1 MESMLFVLGVLL
13 AALGIGMSIGL
24 HEVGHMLPA
33 KKFGVRVPQ
42 YMVGFGP
49 TLWST
54 RGKETEYGFKW
65 IPLGGYIR
73 MIGMFPPPKGAPE
86 GTAGRG
92 TTGRFQ
98 MLAEEARAAAWEE
111 VQPGDENR
119 VFYRLSAPKKV
130 VVMMGGPTMNLILAA
145 FFFLV
150 LLVGIGIPTPTTTVA
165 EVGTCVPSYMATP
178 EAAAAAVADPTLVR
192 DAPECGPEDP
202 VSPAAVA
209 GIVAGDRITSIN
221 GKAVSVWT
229 ELTDVT
235 RSSPGQ
241 TVVLGLE
248 TATGPR
254 EVEVPMATAYRPV
267 VDDQG
272 VVGEEIVATGYIG
285 VTPQSEYVA
294 QPVSAVPATM
304 WDVTVRS
311 GQALLTLPVR
321 VYELA
326 QGMLAGEERDPNS
339 PVSVVGVGRISGEV
353 VAAEEPIKAKFAIL
367 ISLMAS
373 LNLFLFLFNLL
384 PVLPLDGGHVAGA
397 TYEGGRRTLA
407 RWRGRPDPGPVD
419 VSRLLPVSYGV
430 GIALIAVSS
439 VVILADVINPIS
451 IYG

>member
-1 MESMLFVLGVLL
+1 METMLFVLGVLL
-13 AALGIGMSIGL
+13 AALGVGLSIGL
-24 HEVGHMLPA
+24 HEVGHMVPA

-54 RGKETEYGFKW
+54 RGKETEYGVKW

-73 MIGMFPPPKGAPE
+73 MIGMFPPPKGAPD

-119 VFYRLSAPKKV
+119 LFYRLSAPKKV
-130 VVMMGGPTMNLILAA
+130 VVMLGGPTMNLILAIL
-145 FFFLV
+145 FFFL

-165 EVGTCVPSYMATP
+165 QVGTCVPSYMATA
-178 EAAAAAVADPTLVR
+178 EAAEAAVADPTSVR
-192 DAPECGPEDP
+192 DAPECGPDDE
-202 VSPAAVA
+202 VSPAVAA

-221 GKAVSVWT
+221 GQPVSVWT

-235 RSSPGQ
+235 RSSPGESV
-241 TVVLGLE
+241 TLGLE

-254 EVEVPMATAYRPV
+254 EVEVQMATAYRPV
-267 VDDQG
+267 VDDEG
-272 VVGEEIVATGYIG
+272 MVGEEIVATGYIG
-285 VTPQSEYVA
+285 VTPQTEYVA
-294 QPVSAVPATM
+294 QPVSAVVTTM
-304 WDVTVRS
+304 WDVAVRS

-326 QGMLAGEERDPNS
+326 QGMIAGEERDPNS

-430 GIALIAVSS
+430 GIALVAVSS

>member
-24 HEVGHMLPA
+24 HEVGHMVPA

>member
-1 MESMLFVLGVLL
+1 MDSVLFVLGVLL
-13 AALGIGMSIGL
+13 AALGIGLSIGL
-24 HEVGHMLPA
+24 HEVGHMVPA
-33 KKFGVRVPQ
+33 KRFGVRVPQ

-49 TLWST
+49 TLWSK
-54 RGKETEYGFKW
+54 RGAETEYGVKW

-73 MIGMFPPPKGAPE
+73 MIGMFPPPKGAPD

-98 MLAEEARAAAWEE
+98 MLAEEARASAWEE
-111 VQPGDENR
+111 VRPGDENR

-130 VVMMGGPTMNLILAA
+130 VVMMGGPSMNLLLAIG
-145 FFFLV
+145 FFFL

-165 EVGTCVPSYMATP
+165 DVGTCVPSYMATE
-178 EAAAAAVADPTLVR
+178 EAAEAAVADPDLVR
-192 DAPECGPEDP
+192 NAPECTADDE
-202 VSPAAVA
+202 VSPAVVA
-209 GIVAGDRITSIN
+209 GIVAGDRITSID
-221 GKAVSVWT
+221 GQPVEVWT

-248 TATGPR
+248 SATGSR

-267 VDDQG
+267 VDDDG
-272 VVGEEIVATGYIG
+272 LVGEEIVATGYIG
-285 VTPQSEYVA
+285 VTPQTQYVA
-294 QPVSAVPATM
+294 QPVSAVPTVM

-311 GQALLTLPVR
+311 AQALITLPVR

-326 QGMLAGEERDPNS
+326 RDMIAGEERDPES

-353 VAAEEPIKAKFAIL
+353 VAAEEPIKSKTAIL

-384 PVLPLDGGHVAGA
+384 PVLPLDGGHVVGA
-397 TYEGGRRTLA
+397 LYEGGRRTVA

>member
-24 HEVGHMLPA
+24 HEVGHMVPA

-145 FFFLV
+145 FFFLL

-178 EAAAAAVADPTLVR
+178 EAAAAAVADPTIVR

-221 GKAVSVWT
+221 GQPVSVWT

>member
-1 MESMLFVLGVLL
+1 MV
-13 AALGIGMSIGL
+13 
-24 HEVGHMLPA
+24 PA

-49 TLWST
+49 TLWSK
-54 RGKETEYGFKW
+54 RGKETEYGIKW

-98 MLAEEARAAAWEE
+98 MLAEEARASAWEE
-111 VQPGDENR
+111 VRPGDENR
-119 VFYRLSAPKKV
+119 LFYRLSAPKKV
-130 VVMMGGPTMNLILAA
+130 VVMMGGPTMNLLLAIF
-145 FFFLV
+145 FFFL

-165 EVGTCVPSYMATP
+165 EVGKCVPSYMATP
-178 EAAAAAVADPTLVR
+178 EAAAAAVADPTVVR
-192 DAPECGPEDP
+192 DAPECGPGDP

-209 GIVAGDRITSIN
+209 GIVAGDRITSID
-221 GKAVSVWT
+221 GQAVSVWT
-229 ELTDVT
+229 ELTQVT

-248 TATGPR
+248 TATGSR

-272 VVGEEIVATGYIG
+272 VAGDEIVATGYIG

-304 WDVTVRS
+304 WDVAVRS

-326 QGMLAGEERDPNS
+326 QGMINGEERDPNS

-353 VAAEEPIKAKFAIL
+353 VAAEEPVKAKFAIL

-397 TYEGGRRTLA
+397 CYEGGRRTLA

-430 GIALIAVSS
+430 GIVLIAVSS

>member
-1 MESMLFVLGVLL
+1 METMLFVLGVLL
-13 AALGIGMSIGL
+13 AALGVGLSIGL
-24 HEVGHMLPA
+24 HEVGHMVPA

-49 TLWST
+49 TLWSK
-54 RGKETEYGFKW
+54 RGRETEYGVKW

-73 MIGMFPPPKGAPE
+73 MIGMFPPPKGAPD

-111 VQPGDENR
+111 VQPGDEDR
-119 VFYRLSAPKKV
+119 LFYRLSAPKKV
-130 VVMMGGPTMNLILAA
+130 VVMLGGPTMNLILAIL
-145 FFFLV
+145 FFAL

-165 EVGTCVPSYMATP
+165 EVGKCVPSYMATA
-178 EAAAAAVADPTLVR
+178 EAAAAAVADPTTVR
-192 DAPECGPEDP
+192 DAPECGPDDA
-202 VSPAAVA
+202 VSPASVA

-221 GKAVSVWT
+221 GQPVSVWT

-235 RSSPGQ
+235 RTSPGE
-241 TVVLGLE
+241 TVVLGLD

-254 EVEVPMATAYRPV
+254 DVEVPMATAYRPV
-267 VDDQG
+267 VDDEG

-285 VTPQSEYVA
+285 VTPQTEYVA
-294 QPVSAVPATM
+294 QPVSAVATVM
-304 WDVTVRS
+304 WDVAVRS

-326 QGMLAGEERDPNS
+326 QGMIAGEERDPES

-353 VAAEEPIKAKFAIL
+353 VAAEEPIKSKVAIL

-397 TYEGGRRTLA
+397 SYEGGRRTLA

-430 GIALIAVSS
+430 GIALVAISS

>member
-1 MESMLFVLGVLL
+1 MDSMLFVLGVLL
-13 AALGIGMSIGL
+13 AALGVGLSIGL
-24 HEVGHMLPA
+24 HEVGHMVPA

-49 TLWST
+49 TLWSK
-54 RGKETEYGFKW
+54 RGKETEYGVKW

-111 VQPGDENR
+111 VRPGDENR
-119 VFYRLSAPKKV
+119 LFYRLSAPKKV
-130 VVMMGGPTMNLILAA
+130 VVMMGGPTMNLLLAIL
-145 FFFLV
+145 FFFL

-165 EVGTCVPSYMATP
+165 EVGKCVPSYMATQ
-178 EAAAAAVADPTLVR
+178 EAAAAAVADPTIVR

-209 GIVAGDRITSIN
+209 GIVAGDQITSIN
-221 GKAVSVWT
+221 GQPVSVWT
-229 ELTDVT
+229 ELTAVT
-235 RSSPGQ
+235 RTSPGE
-241 TVVLGLE
+241 TVVLGLQ
-248 TATGPR
+248 TANGPR

-285 VTPQSEYVA
+285 VTPQTQYVS
-294 QPVSAVPATM
+294 QPVTSVPATM
-304 WDVTVRS
+304 WDVAVRS
-311 GQALLTLPVR
+311 GQALITLPVR

-326 QGMLAGEERDPNS
+326 QGMIAGEERDPNS

>member
-1 MESMLFVLGVLL
+1 MDSMLFVLGVLL
-13 AALGIGMSIGL
+13 AAAGIGLSIGL
-24 HEVGHMLPA
+24 HEVGHMVPA
-33 KKFGVRVPQ
+33 KRFGVRVPQ

-49 TLWST
+49 TLWSKHG
-54 RGKETEYGFKW
+54 RETEYGIKW

-73 MIGMFPPPKGAPE
+73 MIGMFPPPKGAPQ

-98 MLAEEARAAAWEE
+98 MLAEEARAAAWED
-111 VQPGDENR
+111 VQPGDETR
-119 VFYRLSAPKKV
+119 LFYRLSAPKKV
-130 VVMMGGPTMNLILAA
+130 VVMMGGPSMNLVLAVG
-145 FFFLV
+145 FFFL

-165 EVGTCVPSYMATP
+165 QVGTCVPAYMATE
-178 EAAAAAVADPTLVR
+178 EAAQAAVADPDLVR
-192 DAPECGPEDP
+192 NAPECTADDE
-202 VSPAAVA
+202 VSPAVVA

-221 GKAVSVWT
+221 GQPVEVWT

-235 RSSPGQ
+235 RARPGQ

-285 VTPQSEYVA
+285 VTPQTQYVA
-294 QPVSAVPATM
+294 QPVSSVPTVM
-304 WDVTVRS
+304 WDVAVRS

-326 QGMLAGEERDPNS
+326 RDMIAGEERDPES

-353 VAAEEPIKAKFAIL
+353 VAAEEPIKSKVAIL
-367 ISLMAS
+367 VSLMAS

-397 TYEGGRRTLA
+397 TFEGARRTLA

-430 GIALIAVSS
+430 GIALVAVSS

>member
-1 MESMLFVLGVLL
+1 MDTMLFVLGVLL
-13 AALGIGMSIGL
+13 AGLFIGLSIGL
-24 HEVGHMLPA
+24 HEVGHMVPA
-33 KKFGVRVPQ
+33 KRFGVRVPQ

-49 TLWST
+49 TLWSKHG
-54 RGKETEYGFKW
+54 RETEYGIKW

-98 MLAEEARAAAWEE
+98 MLAEEARTAAWEE
-111 VQPGDENR
+111 VQPGDEKR

-130 VVMMGGPTMNLILAA
+130 VVMLGGPTMNLLLAVV
-145 FFFLV
+145 FFFV

-165 EVGTCVPSYMATP
+165 QVGTCVPSYMATP
-178 EAAAAAVADPTLVR
+178 EAAAAALADPASVR
-192 DAPECGPEDP
+192 EAPECGPGDE
-202 VSPAAVA
+202 VSPAVVA
-209 GIVAGDRITSIN
+209 GIVAGDRITAIN
-221 GKAVSVWT
+221 GQPVSVWS

-235 RSSPGQ
+235 RASPGQ

-248 TATGPR
+248 TASGPR

-272 VVGEEIVATGYIG
+272 FLGEEIVATGYIG

-294 QPVSAVPATM
+294 QPISAVPATM
-304 WDVTVRS
+304 WDVAVRS
-311 GQALLTLPVR
+311 GQAMLTLPVR

-326 QGMLAGEERDPNS
+326 QDMIAGEERDPES

-353 VAAEEPIKAKFAIL
+353 VAAEEPVKAKFAIL

-384 PVLPLDGGHVAGA
+384 PVLPLDGGHVLGA
-397 TYEGGRRTLA
+397 TYEGARRTVA

-419 VSRLLPVSYGV
+419 VARLLPVSYGV

>member
-1 MESMLFVLGVLL
+1 MDSMLFVLGVLL
-13 AALGIGMSIGL
+13 AALGIGLSIGL
-24 HEVGHMLPA
+24 HEVGHMVPA
-33 KKFGVRVPQ
+33 KRFGVKVTQ

-49 TLWST
+49 TMWSR
-54 RGKETEYGFKW
+54 RGRETEYGFKW

-73 MIGMFPPPKGAPE
+73 MIGMFPPPQGAPE

-111 VQPGDENR
+111 VEPGDEDR

-130 VVMMGGPTMNLILAA
+130 VVMLGGPTMNLILAII
-145 FFFLV
+145 FFAL

-165 EVGTCVPSYMATP
+165 EVGRCVPAYMATA
-178 EAAAAAVADPTLVR
+178 EAAAAAVADPTTVR
-192 DAPECGPEDP
+192 DAPDCGPEDV
-202 VSPAAVA
+202 VSPAVVA

-221 GKAVSVWT
+221 GEAVSVWT

-241 TVVLGLE
+241 AVVLGLD

-272 VVGEEIVATGYIG
+272 QVGEEIVATGYIG
-285 VTPQSEYVA
+285 LTPQSEYVA
-294 QPVSAVPATM
+294 QPVSSVPTVM
-304 WDVTVRS
+304 WDVAVRS

-326 QGMLAGEERDPNS
+326 QGMIAGEERDPNS

-353 VAAEEPIKAKFAIL
+353 VAAEEPIKSKVAIL
-367 ISLMAS
+367 VSLMAS

-397 TYEGGRRTLA
+397 TFEGGRRTLA

-419 VSRLLPVSYGV
+419 VSRLLPVSYAV
-430 GIALIAVSS
+430 GIALVAVSS

>member
-1 MESMLFVLGVLL
+1 MDSMLFVLGVLL
-13 AALGIGMSIGL
+13 AALGIGLSIGL
-24 HEVGHMLPA
+24 HEVGHMVPA
-33 KKFGVRVPQ
+33 KRFGVKVTQ

-49 TLWST
+49 TLWSK
-54 RGKETEYGFKW
+54 RGAETEYGVKW
-65 IPLGGYIR
+65 VPLGGYIR
-73 MIGMFPPPKGAPE
+73 MIGMFPPPKGAPD

-111 VQPGDENR
+111 VQPGDEDR

-130 VVMMGGPTMNLILAA
+130 VVMLGGPTMNLVLAVI
-145 FFFLV
+145 FFAL
-150 LLVGIGIPTPTTTVA
+150 LLVGIGIPTPTTSVA
-165 EVGTCVPSYMATP
+165 EVGKCVPSYMATQ
-178 EAAAAAVADPTLVR
+178 EAAAAAAADPQTVR
-192 DAPECGPEDP
+192 DAPECGPADE

-221 GKAVSVWT
+221 GQPVSVWT

-235 RSSPGQ
+235 RTSPGQ

-248 TATGPR
+248 TAAGPR

-267 VDDQG
+267 VDDEG

-285 VTPQSEYVA
+285 VTPQTQYVA
-294 QPVSAVPATM
+294 QPVSAVPTVM
-304 WDVTVRS
+304 WDVALRS

-326 QGMLAGEERDPNS
+326 QGMIAGEERDPES

-353 VAAEEPIKAKFAIL
+353 VAAEEPIKSKFAIL

-384 PVLPLDGGHVAGA
+384 PVLPLDGGHVVGA
-397 TYEGGRRTLA
+397 VFEGSRRTVA

-419 VSRLLPVSYGV
+419 VSRLLPVSYAV
-430 GIALIAVSS
+430 GIMLVAISS

>member
-1 MESMLFVLGVLL
+1 MESILFVLGVLL
-13 AALGIGMSIGL
+13 AALGIGLSIGL
-24 HEVGHMLPA
+24 HEVGHMVPA
-33 KKFGVRVPQ
+33 KRFGVRVPQ

-49 TLWST
+49 TMWS
-54 RGKETEYGFKW
+54 RHGRETEYGVKW

-73 MIGMFPPPKGAPE
+73 MIGMFPPPKGAPD

-98 MLAEEARAAAWEE
+98 MLAEEARASAWEE
-111 VQPGDENR
+111 VRPGDENR

-130 VVMMGGPTMNLILAA
+130 VVMLGGPTMNLLLAVV
-145 FFFLV
+145 FFAL

-165 EVGTCVPSYMATP
+165 EVGRCVPAYMATP
-178 EAAAAAVADPTLVR
+178 EAAAAAVADPSTVR
-192 DAPECGPEDP
+192 DAPECSDADE
-202 VSPAAVA
+202 VSPAVVA

-221 GKAVSVWT
+221 GQPVEVWT

-235 RSSPGQ
+235 RSSPGE

-254 EVEVPMATAYRPV
+254 EVEVSMATAYRPV
-267 VDDQG
+267 VDDEG
-272 VVGEEIVATGYIG
+272 IVGEEIIATGYIG
-285 VTPQSEYVA
+285 VTPQTQYVA
-294 QPVSAVPATM
+294 QPVSAVPTVM

-311 GQALLTLPVR
+311 AQALLTLPVR

-326 QGMLAGEERDPNS
+326 QDMVAGEERDPES

-353 VAAEEPIKAKFAIL
+353 VAAEEPIKSKVAIL

-397 TYEGGRRTLA
+397 TYEGARRTLA
-407 RWRGRPDPGPVD
+407 RWRGQPDPGPVD

-430 GIALIAVSS
+430 GIMLVAVSS